1 MENYTQKIEEMKV
14 KIKEEEAAS
23 VMLHNNDNQQAVAAS
38 SSSSSSSPPQP
49 MEGLHEVGPPPF
61 LTKIFDMVED
71 PKTDAVVSWSQARN
85 SFIVWDSH
93 TFCVSMLPKFF
104 KHNNFSSFVRQLNTY
119 GFRKVDPDR
128 WEFAHEGFL
137 GGQKHLLKTIKRRRN
152 VSQGMQSR
160 GGGGGGGM
168 QSRGGGPC
176 VELGHYGIDG
186 EFEKL
191 RRDKNMLMAEV
202 VKLRQQQQDSKNLI
216 IAMESR
222 IQATEAKQHYM
233 MNFLAK
239 AVSNPLFLQQ
249 YVEKH
254 GTIMDSKKIEIGR
267 KRRLTLSPSLENFED
282 QVSDYTSQHQETSVN
297 AGTEVESFL
306 SAAADNEST
315 DNINT
320 PKVPTNDEHLDPFNE
335 NMWEELLNNDL
346 RIGDKEKEE
355 AGVGDQPE
363 SKVDNLAT
371 SSSWDIDRLQDL
383 VDQLEYLRSDS

>member
-1 MENYTQKIEEMKV
+1 MDSYNPKIEEMKV
-14 KIKEEEAAS
+14 KIKEEEAC
-23 VMLHNNDNQQAVAAS
+23 VVLPNNQQASGAVAAPS

-93 TFCVSMLPKFF
+93 AFCVSMLPKFF

-152 VSQGMQSR
+152 VPQGMQP
-160 GGGGGGGM
+160 
-168 QSRGGGPC
+168 RGGGPC

-186 EFEKL
+186 EFERL

-216 IAMESR
+216 IAMENR
-222 IQATEAKQHYM
+222 LQATEAKQQHM

-254 GTIMDSKKIEIGR
+254 GTLMDPKKIEIGR
-267 KRRLTLSPSLENFED
+267 KRRLTLSPSVDNFED
-282 QVSDYTSQHQETSVN
+282 QVSDYTSQHQETCVN
-297 AGTEVESFL
+297 AGTEMESFL
-306 SAAADNEST
+306 SAAADYESS
-315 DNINT
+315 DNISVL
-320 PKVPTNDEHLDPFNE
+320 KVPANDEYSDPFNE
-335 NMWEELLNNDL
+335 NMWEELLHDDL
-346 RIGDKEKEE
+346 RIGNKEE
-355 AGVGDQPE
+355 EAVVGDQPE
-363 SKVDNLAT
+363 LEVDNLAK
-371 SSSWDIDRLQDL
+371 SSSWDIDGLQDL
-383 VDQLEYLRSDS
+383 VDQLEYLSQGKGW